1 MKKILYLIIFFAVN
15 TSFAQDYSNLVKTY
29 LQQNR
34 TQYSLQQQDIS
45 DISIAS
51 QTYSKSLKAY
61 NVYVEQ
67 RHQGIKLF
75 NSTSP
80 FVIKDGAVYSAK
92 MSFTDNA
99 AAKINASSPSI
110 SAVNAISKAANWLGL
125 QNPTNL
131 NLIETVSDNSYVFSN
146 GNISQENIPVELVY
160 QKMDDTGAL
169 KLAWNLSIYLL
180 DSTHY
185 YSVRIDALSGDLLA
199 TNDWVVNC
207 NFGEGS
213 HSHSNTENVLFSTTN
228 ISNSSR
234 MLGDGSSYRVFPLPL
249 IGPNS
254 GPDQIVS
261 DPSDP
266 VASPFGW
273 HDTDGIA
280 GAEFTHTRG
289 NNVLSMEDVNGN
301 NGAGATAEGGPTL
314 EFDFPFNL
322 PQSPASYRD
331 GAITNLF
338 YMNNMM
344 HDIMYAYGFD
354 EESGNFQATN
364 YSGLGSENDYV
375 LADAQDGSGLN
386 NANFGTPPDGGKPR
400 MQMYLWTAP
409 GKVLGTLMN
418 INGGPLAGEY
428 YAIESNF
435 SGGTPLPT
443 TAITENMVLVVDDNA
458 GSSTDEHDGCD
469 SILNAAELN
478 GKIAVV
484 RAGACGNTFKVIQ
497 IQAAGAIAV
506 VVVNNL
512 PTDPTAMVGGGS
524 SIDIP
529 SIMIYQSDGEAII
542 TALLNGETV
551 NATLRDDGSG
561 NDPFQRDGDLDNV
574 IIAHEYGHGISN
586 RLVGGAANTGCL
598 STQTTPEQM
607 GEGWSD
613 YFGLILTMQDGDTG
627 ETPRGVG
634 NYAIGEG
641 IAGRGIRTKMY
652 TRDFALNNFTYDNIK
667 TQVAPHGVG
676 SVWATMLW
684 DLTWDLID
692 EYGYDPDIK
701 NGTGG
706 NNIALQLVMDGLK
719 LTPCSPGFVDAR
731 DAILEADLLTN
742 AGANRC
748 IIWRAFAKRGLGE
761 SADQGSSSSKSDGTE
776 AFDVPVDCVLG
787 VSDNSTLENNFI
799 VFPNPSNG
807 ELSIKSRFDV
817 GNATISIF
825 DMNGRKVFNQE
836 VEIHHTANINASS
849 LNPGIYVM
857 QIEGAN
863 RSQTTKLIIK

>member
-15 TSFAQDYSNLVKTY
+15 MSFAQDYSNLVKTY

-34 TQYSLQQQDIS
+34 SQYSLQQQDIS

-51 QTYSKSLKAY
+51 QSYSKSLKVY

-80 FVIKDGAVYSAK
+80 FVIKDGTVYSVK
-92 MSFTDNA
+92 LSFTENA
-99 AAKINASSPSI
+99 AAKVNSTSPSI

-125 QNPTNL
+125 QNPSNL
-131 NLIETVSDNSYVFSN
+131 NLIETVSDNSYIFSN

-169 KLAWNLSIYLL
+169 KLAWDLSIYLL

-185 YSVRIDALSGDLLA
+185 YSVRIDALSGELLA

-213 HSHSNTENVLFSTTN
+213 HSHSNTESILFSNTN
-228 ISNSSR
+228 LSNSSR
-234 MLGDGSSYRVFPLPL
+234 MLGDGSSYRVFPMPL
-249 IGPNS
+249 IGPND

-266 VASPFGW
+266 IASPFGW
-273 HDTDGIA
+273 HDTDGVA
-280 GAEFTHTRG
+280 GPEYTHTRG
-289 NNVLSMEDVNGN
+289 NNVLAMEDANGN
-301 NGAGATAEGGPTL
+301 NGAGDTAEGGVTL
-314 EFDFPFNL
+314 EFDFPFTL
-322 PQSPASYRD
+322 PQNPPLFRD

-338 YMNNMM
+338 YWNNIL
-344 HDIMYAYGFD
+344 HDVMYAYGFD
-354 EESGNFQATN
+354 EVSGNFQAKN
-364 YSGLGSENDYV
+364 YGGIGADNDFV
-375 LADAQDGSGLN
+375 LADAQDGGGLN
-386 NANFGTPPDGGKPR
+386 NANFATPPDGGKPR
-400 MQMYLWTAP
+400 MQMYLWSAP
-409 GKVLGTLMN
+409 GKVIGTLMN

-428 YAIESNF
+428 NAIDSNF
-435 SGGTPLPT
+435 VGGTPLPT
-443 TAITENMVLVVDDNA
+443 TAITEDMVLVVDDNS
-458 GSSTDEHDGCD
+458 GSSIDPNDGCD
-469 SILNAAELN
+469 TILNAAELN
-478 GKIAVV
+478 GKIAVA
-484 RAGACGNTFKVIQ
+484 RLGGCGNTFKISQ

-506 VVVNNL
+506 VVVNNV
-512 PTDPTAMVGGGS
+512 PTDPTAMIGGGS
-524 SIDIP
+524 TLDIP

-542 TALLNGETV
+542 TALLNGDTV

-561 NDPFQRDGDLDNV
+561 NDPFRRDGDLDNV

-586 RLVGGAANTGCL
+586 RLTAGPSNVGCL
-598 STQTTPEQM
+598 QNQEQM

-613 YFGLILTMQDGDTG
+613 YYGLILTVQDDDTG
-627 ETPRGVG
+627 ESPRGVG
-634 NYAIGEG
+634 NYALGEG
-641 IAGRGIRTKMY
+641 TAGRGLRAKIY
-652 TRDFALNNFTYDNIK
+652 SRDFALNDFTYDDIK

-676 SVWATMLW
+676 SVWTTMLW

-692 EYGYDPDIK
+692 EYGFDPDIY

-706 NNIALQLVMDGLK
+706 NNLALQLITDGLK
-719 LTPCSPGFVDAR
+719 LQPCSPGFVDGR
-731 DAILEADLLTN
+731 DAILEADEIAN
-742 AGANRC
+742 GGANRC
-748 IIWRAFAKRGLGE
+748 TIWRAFARRGLGL
-761 SADQGSSSSKSDGTE
+761 SANQGSTNSKSDGTE

-787 VSDNSTLENNFI
+787 VSDNGTLENNFI
-799 VFPNPSNG
+799 VYPNPSNG
-807 ELSIKSRFDV
+807 ELSIKSRYDV

-857 QIEGAN
+857 QIEGAD
-863 RSQTTKLIIK
+863 RSQTTKLIIN